1 MSLIDSNKKKNY
13 SNKTDNN
20 IKVVEAKIIKLPFK
34 KLKVFGKSKDYLG
47 AKEIIRRQKLNK
59 LNKHRKK

>member
-1 MSLIDSNKKKNY
+1 MALTDSNKKKNY
-13 SNKTDNN
+13 TNVTNEN
-20 IKVVEAKIIKLPFK
+20 TKVAQAKIIKFPTK
-34 KLKVFGKSKDYLG
+34 KLKVFCKAKDYPG

>member
-1 MSLIDSNKKKNY
+1 MSLADSNTKKNY
-13 SNKTDNN
+13 SNKTSNN
-20 IKVVEAKIIKLPFK
+20 IKVAEAKIIKLPFK

-47 AKEIIRRQKLNK
+47 AKEIIRRKKLKK